1 MSSQA
6 MFQRFMEKAPVT
18 VMVRSTLERVLSPAA
33 IDAIFARSAVRQVE
47 GELLFSSVVE
57 LLAVVVWRHRDS
69 VNQAYLNAKED
80 FEVSV
85 RSVYNKLNG
94 TETQVCR
101 ALVRDTAAELEK
113 IIDALGARRKPL
125 LAGYRTRI
133 IDGNHLTSTDH
144 RLKPLR
150 TTRSG
155 PLPGQALAVL
165 DPDRMLIID
174 LFPAKTARPKSDGF
188 CPR

>member
-1 MSSQA
+1 MSSA

-18 VMVRSTLERVLSPAA
+18 VMVRSTLERVLSPESL
-33 IDAIFARSAVRQVE
+33 DAIFAKSAVRQVE

-57 LLAVVVWRHRDS
+57 LLAVVVWRQRDS
-69 VNQAYLNAKED
+69 VRQAYQQAREN

-101 ALVRDTAAELEK
+101 SLVRETAEPLVEIVA
-113 IIDALGARRKPL
+113 ALGSRRQPQ

-133 IDGNHLTSTDH
+133 IDGNHLTSTEH

-150 TTRSG
+150 FTKSG
-155 PLPGQALAVL
+155 PLPDQALAVL

-174 LFPAKTARPKSDGF
+174 LPASQGR
-188 CPR
+188 

>member
-1 MSSQA
+1 MDNVFLSNWRVSAYLRRCSMSSEA

-33 IDAIFARSAVRQVE
+33 IDAIFANSAVRQVE
-47 GELLFSSVVE
+47 SELLFSSVVE
-57 LLAVVVWRHRDS
+57 LLALVVWRQRDS
-69 VNQAYLNAKED
+69 INQAYKHAQED

-101 ALVRDTAAELEK
+101 ALVRETAEPLIE
-113 IIDALGARRKPL
+113 IVTALGPARKPQ
-125 LAGYRTRI
+125 LAGYCTRI

-144 RLKPLR
+144 RLPALR

-155 PLPGQALAVL
+155 PLPGQALAV
-165 DPDRMLIID
+165 
-174 LFPAKTARPKSDGF
+174 
-188 CPR
+188 